1 MGLTPIGAGFYTVR
15 WNAPRMGVG
24 KTTNLDMARGIV
36 KWFNDKKGFGF
47 ISGASAAPDIF
58 VHYSVIQGDGHK
70 TLAEAEEVE
79 YELMDGEN
87 SSKASCVTRIN
98 PPPREQRSRQE

>member
-1 MGLTPIGAGFYTVR
+1 MCAR
-15 WNAPRMGVG
+15 

-47 ISGASAAPDIF
+47 IAGDGASPDIF
-58 VHYSVIQGDGHK
+58 VHYSVIQENGHK

-87 SSKASCVTRIN
+87 SSKASSVTRTN
-98 PPPREQRSRQE
+98 PPSREQRSRQE